1 MKKAGIVVGLIL
13 LSLTGPNLA
22 VAQGT
27 AAPNAETMTAA
38 HELVVAMRF
47 DTQFKAI
54 LPTIL
59 QAMRPALVQGRPK
72 QYEEAFDA
80 TVPVLLEVFGSRA
93 GELTDQ
99 VAAVYG
105 QTFTVDEMRQ
115 ITAFYRTPAGQKVL
129 EKMPAVFQQTS
140 AIGQSFGRK
149 LQDEIR
155 EKIADELR
163 KRGLN
168 PADRL

>member
-1 MKKAGIVVGLIL
+1 MRGAGTIVGLVL
-13 LSLTGPNLA
+13 LSLVASHPA

-27 AAPNAETMTAA
+27 ATANAETMTAA
-38 HELVVAMRF
+38 RELVAVMRF

-59 QAMRPALVQGRPK
+59 QTMRPALVQGRPK

-93 GELTDQ
+93 GEMTEQ

-115 ITAFYRTPAGQKVL
+115 ITAFYRTPAGQKVM
-129 EKMPAVFQQTS
+129 EKMPAVVQQTS
-140 AIGQSFGRK
+140 VLGQAFGRK
-149 LQDEIR
+149 LQDELR

-168 PADRL
+168 PADRP

>member
-1 MKKAGIVVGLIL
+1 MKRAGPIVGLIL
-13 LSLTGPNLA
+13 LSLTTSSLA
-22 VAQGT
+22 VAQGI
-27 AAPNAETMTAA
+27 AVLNAETMTAA
-38 HELVVAMRF
+38 RDLVAVMRF

-59 QAMRPALVQGRPK
+59 QTMRPALVQGRPK

-93 GELTDQ
+93 GEMTEQ

-115 ITAFYRTPAGQKVL
+115 ITAFYRSPTGQKVL
-129 EKMPAVFQQTS
+129 EKMPAVVQQT
-140 AIGQSFGRK
+140 AVLGQTFGRK
-149 LQDEIR
+149 LQDELR

-168 PADRL
+168 PADRP

>member
-1 MKKAGIVVGLIL
+1 MRRAGTIVGLIL
-13 LSLTGPNLA
+13 LSLVASNPA

-27 AAPNAETMTAA
+27 ATVNAETMTAA
-38 HELVVAMRF
+38 RELVAVMRF

-59 QAMRPALVQGRPK
+59 QTMRPALVQGRTK

-80 TVPVLLEVFGSRA
+80 TVPVLLEIFGSRA
-93 GELTDQ
+93 GEMTEQ

-129 EKMPAVFQQTS
+129 EKTPAVVQQT
-140 AIGQSFGRK
+140 AVLGQAFGRK
-149 LQDEIR
+149 LQDELR

-168 PADRL
+168 PADRP